1 MHFYK
6 GNQLRIDEFC
16 IDVNYQKRGLGSL
29 FIELL
34 SIKIKELN
42 ISYILLDSVKSFDAY
57 NFYLKNGFEE
67 IVGNVGL
74 LKKIN

>member
-1 MHFYK
+1 M
-6 GNQLRIDEFC
+6 
-16 IDVNYQKRGLGSL
+16 
-29 FIELL
+29 ELL

-42 ISYILLDSVKSFDAY
+42 ISYILLDTVKSFDAY